1 MQYSVLMVA
10 RVTVLAAL
18 VALLVVVTA
27 SSFFLWHSEKTVVS
41 THVPAVDVDGH
52 AVQKAPAAS
61 PRRAGEHQ
69 PSTQRVG
76 PDPATIIGLMMMVL
90 GAQHGR

>member
-1 MQYSVLMVA
+1 MVA
-10 RVTVLAAL
+10 RVTVLAAIA
-18 VALLVVVTA
+18 ALLVVVTA
-27 SSFFLWHSEKTVVS
+27 SFFLWHSEKTVVS
-41 THVPAVDVDGH
+41 THVPAVDVDGQ

-61 PRRAGEHQ
+61 PRRASEHQ

-76 PDPATIIGLMMMVL
+76 ADPATIIVLMMMML

>member
-1 MQYSVLMVA
+1 MVA
-10 RVTVLAAL
+10 RVTVLAAIA
-18 VALLVVVTA
+18 ALLVVVTA
-27 SSFFLWHSEKTVVS
+27 SFFLWHSEKTVVS
-41 THVPAVDVDGH
+41 THVPAVDVDGQ

-61 PRRAGEHQ
+61 PRRASEHQ

-76 PDPATIIGLMMMVL
+76 ADPATIIGLMMMML